1 MNDFI
6 VCVCVCQTVV
16 PYAAFDS
23 DITSTDGGIGYPW
36 KSKEIS
42 DFTVKAT
49 PTLFGWHQPAV
60 LLTSD
65 SGTRTN
71 RECVT

>member
-6 VCVCVCQTVV
+6 VCVRVGQTVV

-23 DITSTDGGIGYPW
+23 DITFTDGGIGYPR

-42 DFTVKAT
+42 ELTVRAT
-49 PTLFGWHQPAV
+49 PTLFG
-60 LLTSD
+60 
-65 SGTRTN
+65 
-71 RECVT
+71 